1 VDVEV
6 EDVVAELWAGW
17 LGRRCGDA
25 AGRARRSSAELAEV
39 MAERNVERWRGEWC
53 V

>member
-17 LGRRCGDA
+17 LGRRYGGA
-25 AGRARRSSAELAEV
+25 AGRARQSAAELAEAI
-39 MAERNVERWRGEWC
+39 AERNVALWRGEWR